1 MLNVLYMNIRQSSD
15 RTAQKAL
22 CHFRYRSNARRL
34 SQWAERSQPTSSR
47 QSADV
52 IMTEAKLPKQP
63 PGKTFVIS
71 AHAAMLND
79 LPLWAERN
87 RKIDALRCAPTA
99 KPPAFPNSLRSI
111 IQ

>member
-15 RTAQKAL
+15 RTAQKAI
-22 CHFRYRSNARRL
+22 CHFRYRFNARIL
-34 SQWAERSQPTSSR
+34 SQWAERYQPTSFR

-71 AHAAMLND
+71 AHAAMPND
-79 LPLWAERN
+79 LPYGQSGTGRLTLSVS
-87 RKIDALRCAPTA
+87 LR
-99 KPPAFPNSLRSI
+99 PPNLRPFQTRSI